1 MSYLSFTYVIVPV
14 FLVAML
20 LLMSVGHR
28 VGTHRIHEDTESVR
42 MGLVSVET
50 AVFGVLGLILAFTYS
65 GASTRFELRRTVAV
79 QEANALG
86 TAWLRLDLVPQPAQA
101 DLKEKMR
108 RYGRVHVA
116 AYDALPDY
124 NAFHAKLAQAKSMQS
139 EIWVAAV
146 AAVRDAP
153 APAAQLV
160 LPAINDLI
168 DMTGTREA
176 LAEVRTPGAILA
188 LLMVLAVACR
198 FLAGYGLAG
207 AKPTSRRLHMV
218 GFAVVLTGVIYIVL
232 DYDHPRMGLIRVDF
246 ADDALESAVSSMK

>member
-65 GASTRFELRRTVAV
+65 GASTRFELRRTVAI
-79 QEANALG
+79 QEANAVG

-176 LAEVRTPGAILA
+176 LAEVRTPGAILT
-188 LLMVLAVACR
+188 LLMVLAVACS

-246 ADDALESAVSSMK
+246 ADAALESAVAGMK

>member
-1 MSYLSFTYVIVPV
+1 MSYLSFTYLIVPV
-14 FLVAML
+14 FLVTML
-20 LLMSVGHR
+20 VLLGIGHR

-65 GASTRFELRRTVAV
+65 GASTRFELRRTVAI
-79 QEANALG
+79 QEANAVG
-86 TAWLRLDLVPQPAQA
+86 TAWLRLDLLPQPAQA

-116 AYDALPDY
+116 AYEALPDY
-124 NAFHAKLAQAKSMQS
+124 AAFHAKLTQAKSMQA
-139 EIWVAAV
+139 EIWIAAV
-146 AAVRDAP
+146 AAARDAP
-153 APAAQLV
+153 PPTAQLV
-160 LPAINDLI
+160 LPPINDLI
-168 DMTGTREA
+168 DITGVREA
-176 LAEVRTPGAILA
+176 LAEVRTPGAIIT
-188 LLMVLAVACR
+188 LLMLLAVACS

-246 ADDALESAVSSMK
+246 ADAALESAVAGMK

>member
-124 NAFHAKLAQAKSMQS
+124 NAVHAKLAQAKSMQS

-176 LAEVRTPGAILA
+176 LAEVRTPGAILT
-188 LLMVLAVACR
+188 LLMVLAVACS